1 MRKGG
6 RPMKNTLTGATAALA
21 FMAAIAGSARAQD
34 AEAGKKIFRKCA
46 SCHQIGEGAK
56 NRTGPVLTGII
67 GRPAGSW
74 PGFKYSK
81 GMQALAEK
89 GHVWSEDEIFA
100 WLFNP
105 TRYLRKKTG
114 DPRARAKM
122 KYMLRDEQARR
133 DVIAYLA
140 TFEGADQTGAETAP
154 EGASSEST
162 PTESTAPETT
172 AQQSP
177 APNTAPT
184 VKLPA
189 DPQGICV
196 ANGSPDTLVF
206 TAETSDGSR
215 MIDKLKPGQWFC
227 ISSEGDGTVGA
238 FLSEDALEGCERLA
252 RKDQPEILLQYHDF
266 DRCLWQGNSN

>member
-1 MRKGG
+1 
-6 RPMKNTLTGATAALA
+6 MKNTLTGATAALA
-21 FMAAIAGSARAQD
+21 FIAAIAGSARAQD
-34 AEAGKKIFRKCA
+34 AEAGRKIFRKCA
-46 SCHQIGEGAK
+46 GCHQIGEGAK

-74 PGFKYSK
+74 PGFSYSK

-105 TRYLRKKTG
+105 TKYLRKKTG

-140 TFEGADQTGAETAP
+140 TFKSADQAGAEAAP
-154 EGASSEST
+154 EGTTSES
-162 PTESTAPETT
+162 A

-177 APNTAPT
+177 APGNAPT

-238 FLSEDALEGCERLA
+238 FLSEDALEGCSRLA
-252 RKDQPEILLQYHDF
+252 RRDQPEILLQYHDF